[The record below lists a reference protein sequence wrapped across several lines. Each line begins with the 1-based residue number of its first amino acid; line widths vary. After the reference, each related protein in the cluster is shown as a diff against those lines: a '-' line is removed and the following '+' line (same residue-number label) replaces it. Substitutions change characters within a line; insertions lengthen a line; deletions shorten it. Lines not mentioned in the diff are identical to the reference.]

1 MTGCAQEEGEGHIVH
16 HNLVLVS
23 VASKEELDLMLSHPE
38 LKALVSMRLDD
49 KRALVDA
56 GSANLL
62 RSRLSDLGYQ
72 PVTAIAHQSRPA
84 LPAAHLRETQGA
96 SPERSAGQSAADGQ
110 QAR

>member
-1 MTGCAQEEGEGHIVH
+1 MSKSEQILGEGHIVH

-23 VASKEELDLMLSHPE
+23 LATKEELDLMLSHPE

-62 RSRLSDLGYQ
+62 RTRLADLGYQ
-72 PVTAIAHQSRPA
+72 PGFRLNI
-84 LPAAHLRETQGA
+84 
-96 SPERSAGQSAADGQ
+96 
-110 QAR
+110 